1 MQLLF
6 VFLITRNNLTVR
18 QLFNP
23 VTEGMPLVEF
33 VVPPALMNIGQN
45 LIVEHDCSF
54 LVIGRGEEL
63 DHLPPVFLVF
73 GFEVKI
79 SKMV

>member
-6 VFLITRNNLTVR
+6 VFLITGDQLAIRK
-18 QLFNP
+18 LFNP
-23 VTEGMPLVEF
+23 VTECMPLIELM
-33 VVPPALMNIGQN
+33 VPPALMNVGQN

-54 LVIGRGEEL
+54 LVVGRGEKL